1 MSKFTGRGQ
10 LVNRLA
16 YQLGG
21 GEVGRAKAIRVL
33 QDQGL
38 LELDGVTL
46 TPEGQKRD
54 AMTAG
59 ERAIDRAAKQTG
71 KPSSAFS
78 YDPVTNRATLRGA
91 FARRAGR
98 R

>member
-1 MSKFTGRGQ
+1 MSKFTGRYQ

-21 GEVGRAKAIRVL
+21 GEAGRLKAITIL
-33 QDQGL
+33 QQQGL
-38 LELDGVTL
+38 MEPDGVTL
-46 TPEGQKRD
+46 TEEGKKRD

-71 KPSSAFS
+71 KPRSAFS
-78 YDPVTNRATLRGA
+78 YDPVTNRASIRGA